1 MVSGEKKKDT
11 KVHWR
16 QLENMFKRS
25 HDNTM
30 ARKGSDDVV
39 SLSGTIGRYATG
51 IKRSSKSTS

>member
-39 SLSGTIGRYATG
+39 SLSGTIGR
-51 IKRSSKSTS
+51 